1 MASITAW
8 LLVLLNVTW
17 AGRRELEDVDE
28 NSFVG
33 ITRVE
38 GQHPVVDVLLRA
50 LGLIA
55 RSQKSAGRIREE
67 AGLESRGLRILEN
80 AVDDGPPFAVDVSGA
95 LGHGVDH
102 LGGAKV
108 ALGPD
113 PVRRVVGRAALWS
126 PSVRRVVKQV
136 FLQQLNLKNIL
147 IWPSFQFF
155 YQTKINETHHHLFSG
170 YTFKFAPWELLIA
183 ELIKNTS

>member
-1 MASITAW
+1 MVSITAW

-17 AGRRELEDVDE
+17 AGRRKLEDVDE

-33 ITRVE
+33 ITRVK

-67 AGLESRGLRILEN
+67 AGLESRGLGILEN

-108 ALGPD
+108 SLRPD
-113 PVRRVVGRAALWS
+113 PVRRVVWRAALWS

-136 FLQQLNLKNIL
+136 FLQQLNYSHLNVSQHNIL

-155 YQTKINETHHHLFSG
+155 YQTKINETYPISTCFQD
-170 YTFKFAPWELLIA
+170 TLLNSPP
-183 ELIKNTS
+183 ESCW